1 MRFRRYSSGSVVA
14 QRGGAGEIVL
24 KIHPPGD
31 LLRTI
36 DGVPRVA
43 IAQKQVVDVAAIFSC
58 VAENLDRHS
67 CVELG
72 VEVEE

>member
-1 MRFRRYSSGSVVA
+1 
-14 QRGGAGEIVL
+14 VL
-24 KIHPPGD
+24 KIQPPGD

-43 IAQKQVVDVAAIFSC
+43 IAQKQVADVAVIFSC
-58 VAENLDRHS
+58 VAGNLDWHS
-67 CVELG
+67 CAGLG